1 MCGIIGI
8 LSPEGKEARQ
18 QLYDGLLVLQHR
30 GQDAAGIVTCDKERF
45 YQRKSNGMVNDVF
58 RQRHMNLLGGK
69 MGIGHVRYPTAGSSS
84 SAEAQPFYTNSPY
97 GMALAHN
104 GNLTNA
110 AELLNEVIH
119 HDRRH
124 VNTNSDSEI
133 LLNILASELGRTH
146 TTQIEGE
153 LYLDCDDLF
162 DAVEKVNDRVNGSYA
177 AVCILSGYGIL
188 AFRDPYGIRPLIHG
202 VKEDDDGNKTHVF
215 ASESVAL
222 ITLGCKI
229 VGDVKPGEAV
239 FVDENGI
246 VRRRICHSSPKLN
259 PCIFEHV
266 YFARPDSVIDGI
278 SVYEARIKM
287 GEKLANRIL
296 KEKQNHQIDVV
307 MPIPDSGRISAM
319 EVARTLGVE
328 YREGFVKNRYVGR
341 TFIMP
346 GQAIRKDS
354 VRKKLNPI
362 PHEFEGKRVLLVDD
376 SIVRG
381 NTSRKI
387 VQLARDVGAKE
398 VFFAS
403 AAPPVLF
410 PNVYGID
417 MPAKEE
423 YIAHNR
429 TIDEITQAIG
439 SDWVIY
445 QSLEDLEKA
454 VIEACNGEV
463 IEFDSSC
470 FTGNYVCGTITPD
483 YLESV
488 GNARKD
494 GAKVKNSPSD
504 QTLEIH
510 NEE

>member
-8 LSPEGKEARQ
+8 LAPEGSEARQ

-30 GQDAAGIVTCDKERF
+30 GQDAAGIVTCDGERF
-45 YQRKSNGMVNDVF
+45 HQRKSNGMVNDVF
-58 RQRHMNLLGGK
+58 RQHHMELLGGK

-110 AELLNEVIH
+110 EELLHEVIH
-119 HDRRH
+119 SDRRH

-146 TTQIEGE
+146 ATRIEGE
-153 LYLDCDDLF
+153 LYLDCEDLF
-162 DAVEKVNDRVNGSYA
+162 DAVERVNARVEGSYA
-177 AVCILSGYGIL
+177 AVSVLSGYGIL
-188 AFRDPYGIRPLIHG
+188 AFRDPLGIRPLIHG
-202 VKEDDDGNKTHVF
+202 VKLEDDGNSTHVF

-222 ITLGCKI
+222 TSLGCKI
-229 VGDVKPGEAV
+229 VGDVRPGEAV
-239 FVDENGI
+239 FVDETGL
-246 VRRRICHSSPKLN
+246 VRSRICHPSPKLN

-287 GEKLANRIL
+287 GEKLAEQIL
-296 KEKQNHQIDVV
+296 HQRPDHGIDVV

-319 EVARTLGVE
+319 EVARSLGVE

-346 GQAIRKDS
+346 GQAIRQDS

-387 VQLARDVGAKE
+387 VQLARDVGATE
-398 VFFAS
+398 VAFAS
-403 AAPPVLF
+403 AAPPVVH

-429 TIDEITQAIG
+429 SIDQIAQAIG
-439 SDWVIY
+439 VDWLIY
-445 QSLEDLEKA
+445 QSLEDLEEA
-454 VIEACNGEV
+454 VTEAGKGTV
-463 IEFDSSC
+463 TEFDTSC
-470 FTGNYVCGTITPD
+470 FTGTYVCGTITPE
-483 YLESV
+483 YLAAV
-488 GNARKD
+488 GAARND
-494 GAKVKNSPSD
+494 GAKSRPSSSD
-504 QTLEIH
+504 ESIEIH

>member
-8 LSPEGKEARQ
+8 LAPERAEVRQ
-18 QLYDGLLVLQHR
+18 QVYDGLLVLQHR
-30 GQDAAGIVTCDKERF
+30 GQDAAGMVTCDKERF
-45 YQRKSNGMVNDVF
+45 HQRKSNGMVNDVF
-58 RQRHMNLLGGK
+58 RQHHMDLLGGN

-110 AELLNEVIH
+110 GELLHEVIH
-119 HDRRH
+119 LDRRH

-146 TTQIEGE
+146 ATQIEGE
-153 LYLDCDDLF
+153 LYLDCEDLF
-162 DAVEKVNDRVNGSYA
+162 DAVERVNARVNGSYA
-177 AVCILSGYGIL
+177 AITMLSGYGIL
-188 AFRDPYGIRPLIHG
+188 AFRDPFGIRPLIHG
-202 VKEDDDGNKTHVF
+202 VKRGEDGEETHVF

-222 ITLGCKI
+222 TALGCEI
-229 VGDVKPGEAV
+229 IADVRPGEAV
-239 FVDENGI
+239 FVDEKGHI
-246 VRRRICHSSPKLN
+246 RRRICHPSPVLK

-266 YFARPDSVIDGI
+266 YFARPDSVIDGV

-287 GEKLANRIL
+287 GEKLANRIIENL
-296 KEKQNHQIDVV
+296 PNHGIDVV

-319 EVARTLGVE
+319 EVARTLGIE

-346 GQAIRKDS
+346 GQAIRQDS

-362 PHEFEGKRVLLVDD
+362 PHEFQGKRVLLVDD

-403 AAPPVLF
+403 AAPPVLH

-429 TIDEITQAIG
+429 SNEEITQAIG
-439 SDWVIY
+439 ADWLIY
-445 QSLEDLEKA
+445 QSLEDLQDA
-454 VIEACNGEV
+454 VIEAGRG
-463 IEFDSSC
+463 ILTEFDSSC
-470 FTGNYVCGTITPD
+470 FTGEYVCGTITPE
-483 YLESV
+483 YLTSV
-488 GNARKD
+488 EEARKD
-494 GAKVKNSPSD
+494 GAKRKKNTSD
-504 QTLEIH
+504 ETIEIH
-510 NEE
+510 NKE

>member
-8 LSPEGKEARQ
+8 LAPSGQQARQ
-18 QLYDGLLVLQHR
+18 QIYDGLLVLQHR
-30 GQDAAGIVTCDKERF
+30 GQDAAGIVTCDGERF
-45 YQRKSNGMVNDVF
+45 HQRKSNGLVGDVF
-58 RQRHMNLLGGK
+58 RQSHMDLLGGP
-69 MGIGHVRYPTAGSSS
+69 MGIGHVRYPTAGGSS

-110 AELLNEVIH
+110 QDLLHDLIH

-124 VNTNSDSEI
+124 VNTSSDSEV
-133 LLNILASELGRTH
+133 LLNILATELERAHATR
-146 TTQIEGE
+146 IEGE
-153 LYLDCDDLF
+153 IYLDCGDLF
-162 DAVEKVNDRVNGSYA
+162 DAVERVHARVEGSYA
-177 AVCILSGYGIL
+177 AVTVLSGYGIL
-188 AFRDPYGIRPLIHG
+188 AFRDPLGIRPLIHG
-202 VKEDDDGNKTHVF
+202 VREDENGSTHVF
-215 ASESVAL
+215 ASESVVLTA
-222 ITLGCKI
+222 LGCEI
-229 VGDVKPGEAV
+229 VSDVAPGEAV
-239 FVDENGI
+239 FVDENGR
-246 VRRRICHSSPKLN
+246 VLRRVCHPEPRLS

-278 SVYEARIKM
+278 SVYESRIRM
-287 GEKLANRIL
+287 GERLAKQIL
-296 KEKQNHQIDVV
+296 AKYPHHEIDAV

-346 GQAIRKDS
+346 GQKIRQDS

-362 PHEFEGKRVLLVDD
+362 PHEFAGKRVLLVDD

-403 AAPPVLF
+403 AAPPVLY

-417 MPAKEE
+417 MPAKQE
-423 YIAHNR
+423 YIAHGKTNQ
-429 TIDEITQAIG
+429 EITEAIG
-439 SDWVIY
+439 ADWLIY
-445 QSLEDLEKA
+445 QTLEDLEAA
-454 VIEACNGEV
+454 VIDAGKGRV
-463 IEFDSSC
+463 TQFDTSC
-470 FTGNYVCGTITPD
+470 FTGNYVCGTITTE
-483 YLESV
+483 YLAAVESIR
-488 GNARKD
+488 ND
-494 GAKVKNSPSD
+494 GAKKSPSSTD
-504 QTLEIH
+504 ETLDIH
-510 NEE
+510 NQE

>member
-8 LSPEGKEARQ
+8 LAPSGQQARQ
-18 QLYDGLLVLQHR
+18 QIYDGLLVLQHR
-30 GQDAAGIVTCDKERF
+30 GQDAAGIVTCDGERF
-45 YQRKSNGMVNDVF
+45 HQRKSNGLVGDVF
-58 RQRHMNLLGGK
+58 RQSHMDLLGGP
-69 MGIGHVRYPTAGSSS
+69 MGIGHVRYPTAGGSS

-110 AELLNEVIH
+110 QDLLHDLIH

-124 VNTNSDSEI
+124 VNTSSDSEV
-133 LLNILASELGRTH
+133 LLNILATELERAHATR
-146 TTQIEGE
+146 IEGE
-153 LYLDCDDLF
+153 IYLDCGDLF
-162 DAVEKVNDRVNGSYA
+162 DAVERVHARVEGSYA
-177 AVCILSGYGIL
+177 AVTVLSGYGIL
-188 AFRDPYGIRPLIHG
+188 AFRDPLGIRPLIHG
-202 VKEDDDGNKTHVF
+202 VREDENGSTHVF
-215 ASESVAL
+215 ASESVVLTA
-222 ITLGCKI
+222 LGCEI
-229 VGDVKPGEAV
+229 VSDVAPGEAV
-239 FVDENGI
+239 FVDENGR
-246 VRRRICHSSPKLN
+246 VLRRVCHPEPRLS

-278 SVYEARIKM
+278 SVYESRIQM
-287 GEKLANRIL
+287 GERLAKQIL
-296 KEKQNHQIDVV
+296 AKYPHHEIDAV

-346 GQAIRKDS
+346 GQKIRQDS

-362 PHEFEGKRVLLVDD
+362 PHEFAGKRVLLVDD

-403 AAPPVLF
+403 AAPPVLY

-417 MPAKEE
+417 MPAKQE
-423 YIAHNR
+423 YIAHGKTNQ
-429 TIDEITQAIG
+429 EITEAIG
-439 SDWVIY
+439 ADWLIY
-445 QSLEDLEKA
+445 QTLEDLEAA
-454 VIEACNGEV
+454 VIDAGGGRV
-463 IEFDSSC
+463 TQFDTSC
-470 FTGNYVCGTITPD
+470 FTGNYVCGTITTE
-483 YLESV
+483 YLAAVESIR
-488 GNARKD
+488 ND
-494 GAKVKNSPSD
+494 GAKKSPSSTD
-504 QTLEIH
+504 ETLDIH
-510 NEE
+510 NQE